1 MFQSVS
7 VNKAELLYALVLC
20 VCVVIALFWPLLG
33 DRAFSAVEMLGAKLA
48 NRKKLAIAA
57 AGIAPVLL
65 RLSLLRW
72 FPVPIPGVHD
82 EFSYLLAADTF
93 AHGRLAN
100 PPHPMWIFFETFHVN
115 MQPTYMSKY
124 APGQGAVLALGQ
136 LLGHPWIGVL
146 LSVGV
151 MCAAIVWALQGW
163 FPARWAFLGG
173 VLAALQFGVFN
184 YWTDSYWGGAFAAIG
199 GALVVGA
206 LPRIFRHQRPR
217 DSLVL
222 GIGAAILAI
231 SRPWEGALFCVAA
244 IIAIAIWMIGKR
256 SPTWRT
262 TIPRVVAPATLV
274 LIATGAFL
282 AYDNWRVTGDPLL
295 FPYRLNDRR
304 YMTAPHFAWQKL
316 DAPREYRNAEF
327 DSFYNDWEPAI
338 WKDNHLDASW
348 RGIKNG
354 VLSKLE
360 QLREF
365 YLPDEL
371 SAVVLFTL
379 PWLWRDRKVRLL
391 SVLVA
396 ACLLAVIAVVWFEPH
411 YAAPMTAAVFG
422 IVVQAMRYLRRWR
435 WRGRAVGIGLTR
447 VVVIFAFALVPVRAW
462 MSRHRPPDA
471 NDEHMGYRA
480 RFAAELNQ
488 APGEQLVIV
497 RYSSDH
503 DPGEEWVYNRADIDY
518 AKIVWA
524 REIRDEDIRPLLDY
538 FRNRTVWLAEPD
550 ADPPRLSAY
559 SAPAGRTGTR

>member
-1 MFQSVS
+1 MP
-7 VNKAELLYALVLC
+7 VNKAELLGALVSGGC
-20 VCVVIALFWPLLG
+20 AAITLFWPLLG
-33 DRAFSAVEMLGAKLA
+33 DRAFGGIETLGANLA
-48 NRKKLAIAA
+48 NRKKFAIVV
-57 AGIAPVLL
+57 AGVAPVLL
-65 RLSLLRW
+65 RASLLKW

-93 AHGRLAN
+93 AHGRLTN
-100 PPHPMWIFFETFHVN
+100 PPHPMWVFFETFHVN

-124 APGQGAVLALGQ
+124 PPGQGAVLAVGQ
-136 LLGHPWIGVL
+136 LLGYPWIGVL

-163 FPARWAFLGG
+163 FPSRWAFLGG
-173 VLAALQFGVFN
+173 VLAVFQFGDFN

-199 GALVVGA
+199 GALIVGA
-206 LPRIFRHQRPR
+206 LPRSFRHQRRR

-231 SRPWEGALFCVAA
+231 SRPWDGALFCIAA
-244 IIAIAIWMIGKR
+244 IITIAIRTIGKR
-256 SPTWRT
+256 GPSWHITFS
-262 TIPRVVAPATLV
+262 RVAAPAALILV
-274 LIATGAFL
+274 ATGAFL
-282 AYDNWRVTGDPLL
+282 AYDNWKVTGDALL
-295 FPYRLNDRR
+295 FPYRLNDRT

-327 DSFYNDWEPAI
+327 DSFYNDWVPAV
-338 WKDNHLDASW
+338 WKENHLDASW

-354 VLSKLE
+354 VLSKIE
-360 QLREF
+360 ELREF

-411 YAAPMTAAVFG
+411 YAAPMTAALFG
-422 IVVQAMRYLRRWR
+422 IVVQAMRYLRRWQ
-435 WRGRAVGIGLTR
+435 WRSRTVGIGLTR
-447 VVVIFAFALVPVRAW
+447 VVVIFAFALVPAHAW
-462 MSRHRPPDA
+462 MSQHHPPDT
-471 NDEHMGYRA
+471 NEVHMGYRA
-480 RFAAELNQ
+480 RFASELNR

-518 AKIVWA
+518 AKTVWA

-538 FRNRTVWLAEPD
+538 FRNRRVWLAEPD
-550 ADPPRLSAY
+550 ADPPRLSPY
-559 SAPAGRTGTR
+559 QRQH

>member
-1 MFQSVS
+1 MP
-7 VNKAELLYALVLC
+7 VNKAELLGALVSGGC
-20 VCVVIALFWPLLG
+20 AAIALFWPLLG
-33 DRAFSAVEMLGAKLA
+33 GRAFGGIETLGSNLAK
-48 NRKKLAIAA
+48 RKKFAIVV

-65 RLSLLRW
+65 RASLLKW
-72 FPVPIPGVHD
+72 FPVPISGVHD

-93 AHGRLAN
+93 SHGRLTN
-100 PPHPMWIFFETFHVN
+100 PPHPMWVFFETFHVN

-124 APGQGAVLALGQ
+124 PPGQGAVLAVGQ

-146 LSVGV
+146 LSVAV
-151 MCAAIVWALQGW
+151 MCATIVWALQGW

-173 VLAALQFGVFN
+173 VLAVLQFGVFN

-199 GALVVGA
+199 GALIVGA
-206 LPRIFRHQRPR
+206 LPRIIRHQRPR

-231 SRPWEGALFCVAA
+231 SRPWEGALFCLAA
-244 IIAIAIWMIGKR
+244 IISIAMWMIGKR
-256 SPTWRT
+256 RPTWRIT
-262 TIPRVVAPATLV
+262 FPLVVAPTALV

-282 AYDNWRVTGDPLL
+282 VYDNWKVTGDPLL
-295 FPYRLNDRR
+295 FPYRLNDRT

-316 DAPREYRNAEF
+316 DAPREYGNAEF
-327 DSFYNDWEPAI
+327 DSFYNDWVPAV
-338 WKDNHLDASW
+338 WKENRLDASW

-371 SAVVLFTL
+371 SAVVLLTL

-391 SVLVA
+391 SLLVA
-396 ACLLAVIAVVWFEPH
+396 ACVLAVIAVVWFEPH
-411 YAAPMTAAVFG
+411 YAAPMTAALFG
-422 IVVQAMRYLRRWR
+422 ILVQAMRYLRRWQ
-435 WRGRAVGIGLTR
+435 WRSRAVGIGLTR
-447 VVVIFAFALVPVRAW
+447 VVVIFALALVPAHAW
-462 MSRHRPPDA
+462 MSWHRLPDA
-471 NDEHMGYRA
+471 NEVHMGYRA
-480 RFAAELNQ
+480 AFASELNHV
-488 APGEQLVIV
+488 PGEQLVIV

-503 DPGEEWVYNRADIDY
+503 DPGEEWVYNRADIDH

-524 REIRDEDIRPLLDY
+524 REILDEDIRPLLDY

-550 ADPPRLSAY
+550 ADPPRLTAY
-559 SAPAGRTGTR
+559 SAPSGRTGSQ